1 MGEVTYHDG
10 IAILQLVIFPLLLV
24 IALRIW
30 NRIGWRAGG
39 KSWRFVVTLSLLRIA
54 GSISTLLTINSSN
67 ERIFIAE
74 AVCELIGIAPLIL
87 TYVGLLGQ
95 IDTEQNLNPR
105 HLRLATLA
113 GFIGLI
119 IGIVGVCIIDTNKPF
134 KPNSE
139 MKVAMAI
146 FIALFVVMIL
156 LTLVLALQLGN
167 AMHKWQKKLF
177 LAIVLGWPFLLVR
190 LVYSA
195 MADFRDDQRFSIV
208 NGSDTI
214 YLCMDVLE
222 EIVAMAICVVFGWSA
237 VKEKERKEI
246 ATGEVMVNLM
256 NDHV

>member
-1 MGEVTYHDG
+1 M
-10 IAILQLVIFPLLLV
+10 
-24 IALRIW
+24 
-30 NRIGWRAGG
+30 
-39 KSWRFVVTLSLLRIA
+39 
-54 GSISTLLTINSSN
+54 
-67 ERIFIAE
+67 
-74 AVCELIGIAPLIL
+74 
-87 TYVGLLGQ
+87 
-95 IDTEQNLNPR
+95 NPR
-105 HLRLATLA
+105 YLRLATLA

-119 IGIVGVCIIDTNKPF
+119 IAIVGVCIIDTSKPF

-146 FIALFVVMIL
+146 FIVLFVVMIL

-195 MADFRDDQRFSIV
+195 IADFTDDQRFSIV

-222 EIVAMAICVVFGWSA
+222 EIAAMAICVVFGWSA

-256 NDHV
+256 SDHV